1 MREYNLVPFS
11 QIDPESLL
19 WLWYE
24 RIPLGKISL
33 LVGNPGIGKSVLS
46 MYIAAQVSRGAEWPD
61 QPCIREGTFDEE
73 IGDYVGDGVII
84 LTTEDD
90 LNDTVRVRLE
100 AADANLSNI
109 YTLTVKKT
117 YKGEESEEPIYNLID
132 SLDLLEQAIK
142 DKGNI
147 ALVILDPITGYMGTL
162 NSNSNTE
169 VRSFLNMLKILAEK
183 YEVAVLGISHLN
195 KNSELE
201 AAYRI
206 LGSIGFNAGARSVWM
221 VISNPADEDSR
232 LLLPVKGNV
241 GKNPK
246 GLEFKLV
253 STEVDTADGTIES
266 VRCAFERDTV
276 YRTADE
282 VLAEEK
288 KKQRAPV
295 KHSIKRWLEDVLKN
309 GAVDVKV
316 IESKAAKDSIG
327 TRTLRRA
334 KEDMNIKSKKEGN
347 KWIWMLPK
355 KEE

>member
-1 MREYNLVPFS
+1 MREYNLKPFS

-46 MYIAAQVSRGAEWPD
+46 MYVAAQVSRGAEWSD
-61 QPCIREGTFDEE
+61 QPGIREGYIDEQTGE
-73 IGDYVGDGVII
+73 HNGEGVII

-90 LNDTVRVRLE
+90 LSDTVRVRLE
-100 AADANLSNI
+100 AAGANLSNI
-109 YTLTVKKT
+109 YTLNIKKT
-117 YKGEESEEPIYNLID
+117 YKGEESEEPIYDLTEH
-132 SLDLLEQAIK
+132 LDLLEQAIE

-147 ALVILDPITGYMGTL
+147 RLVILDPITGYMGTL

-169 VRSFLNMLKILAEK
+169 VRSFLNPLKELAEK
-183 YEVAVLGISHLN
+183 YELAILGISHLN
-195 KNSELE
+195 KNSDLE

-206 LGSIGFNAGARSVWM
+206 LGSVGFNAGARSVWM
-221 VISNPADEDSR
+221 VAVNPADEDSR

-246 GLEFKLV
+246 GLEFRLV
-253 STEVDTADGTIES
+253 SVEVDTADGTIES
-266 VRCAFERDTV
+266 VRCEFERDKV

-282 VLAEEK
+282 VMAEEK

-295 KHSIKRWLEDVLKN
+295 KHSVKRWLEDMLKS
-309 GAVDVKV
+309 GAMDVKV
-316 IESKAAKDSIG
+316 IEKKAAKDGIS

-334 KEDMNIKSKKEGN
+334 KEDIGVKSKRVRD
-347 KWIWMLPK
+347 KWVWQLPV